1 MFLKAYGLV
10 LLFLKKKIVLSVAH
24 GDLFFAEVGPKN
36 RNFFTFQQKIFRTT
50 GFQLKF
56 LKLIEFPNISNWK
69 QAKKIKVGV
78 GLGQYLNQIK
88 SNVVKKSKETDIII
102 RFFSYFTWGIP
113 SKAKSSGYKTP

>member
-78 GLGQYLNQIK
+78 GLG
-88 SNVVKKSKETDIII
+88 
-102 RFFSYFTWGIP
+102 
-113 SKAKSSGYKTP
+113 